1 MILLFDQLGVV
12 PIVVNAGAALLPAI
26 LAGAASFVALLFKPR
41 ELLAACKAHPARV
54 AAFLGVIALITALIV
69 FWPTPVSETS
79 TRSSR
84 SGATAAESSGGALA
98 PITVDWTRV
107 ALARID
113 AQKRGG
119 LSEPTIPETTP
130 SAQAADE
137 AFVFRGGLDRLGSN
151 GSDIE
156 GPLTLAWTYY
166 PKWFDNGVPQE
177 DREAMILS
185 SPAIYGDRVYGA
197 SCTLDPPDSFGAI
210 FCLDAATGKEHWTID
225 EADGE
230 LFKGFFS
237 SPAISADGKYLVVGQ
252 GLHPD
257 TNCRLIC
264 VETAT
269 GRVVWTF
276 QVTLHIESSPFIVD
290 GTVYVGCGAIE
301 DPATKKPI
309 SHPGFVLAVDL
320 ASGKEVWRQ
329 DVADPESSPAVK
341 DGTLFVGSGF
351 NGQAIV
357 AMETA
362 PDISE
367 TSRISWKTNT
377 PYPITGAVTL
387 VDDTVIAGG
396 GNGDFVFRHPN
407 PAGVILALDAA
418 DGKEKWRVDMPD
430 AVLGAIAA
438 TDMLICPVANGQV
451 VALNPDTGER
461 VWATAISGNAPILGS
476 AAVTDESVYAVSQNG
491 YLARLNRADGKQ
503 IERVY
508 LNATDKPGENGL
520 CISSPLVW
528 NGRLFVGSETGG
540 FRCYVGGGGK

>member
-1 MILLFDQLGVV
+1 MSFLFDQLGVV
-12 PIVVNAGAALLPAI
+12 PIVVNAGAALLPAM

-41 ELLAACKAHPARV
+41 ELFAACKAHPGRV
-54 AAFLGVIALITALIV
+54 AAVLGVIALITAAITL
-69 FWPTPVSETS
+69 WPAPAPTS
-79 TRSSR
+79 DVRSAR
-84 SGATAAESSGGALA
+84 SGGSTPGSGGASA
-98 PITVDWTRV
+98 SVTVDWTRV
-107 ALARID
+107 ALARIE
-113 AQKRGG
+113 AQKRGA
-119 LSEPTIPETTP
+119 LIAPATPEISTTP
-130 SAQAADE
+130 SATDE

-151 GSDIE
+151 GPDLS

-177 DREAMILS
+177 DRDAMILS
-185 SPAIYGDRVYGA
+185 SAAIHGDRVYGA

-210 FCLDAATGKEHWTID
+210 FCLDAATGQEHWTID

-237 SPAISADGKYLVVGQ
+237 SPAISADGKYLVIGQ

-276 QVTLHIESSPFIVD
+276 QVELHIESSPFIVGD
-290 GTVYVGCGAIE
+290 TVYVGCGAIE
-301 DPATKKPI
+301 DPSTKKPI
-309 SHPGFVLAVDL
+309 SHPGFVLAVNL
-320 ASGKEVWRQ
+320 TTGEEVWREN
-329 DVADPESSPAVK
+329 VNDPESSPAVK
-341 DGTLFVGSGF
+341 GGRLFVGSGF
-351 NGQAIV
+351 NGKAIV

-362 PDISE
+362 PDLSGKP
-367 TSRISWKTNT
+367 RIAWKTDT

-387 VDDTVIAGG
+387 VGDTVIAGG
-396 GNGDFVFRHPN
+396 GNGDFVFRDPN
-407 PAGVILALDAA
+407 PAGVILALNAA
-418 DGKEKWRVDMPD
+418 DGSEKWKVEMPD

-438 TDMLICPVANGQV
+438 TDMLICPVANGEV
-451 VALNPDTGER
+451 VALDPTTGEKI
-461 VWATAISGNAPILGS
+461 WASAISGNAPILGS
-476 AAVTDESVYAVSQNG
+476 AAVTDKSVYAVSQNG

-508 LNATDKPGENGL
+508 LNSTDKPGENGL

-528 NGRLFVGSETGG
+528 DGRLFVGSETGG
-540 FRCYVGGGGK
+540 FRCYVGGAGQ